1 MSSSACTT
9 ASSVRFAFLV
19 RSALA
24 ATALLLGAAG
34 SLRAQRRLTLDV
46 LPPAGPS
53 GAGAPIVT
61 TTNLFGDAE
70 MRDLV
75 RSGFPA
81 SLRFRLELWRVGGL
95 FNDLESQQEWELIV
109 QYDPSAQR
117 YRVVRRQRGRVED
130 LGSFATLATAQAMLE
145 RPLRAGLLPERDGVR
160 YYYTLTLDIVALSV
174 SDMDE
179 LERWLRGT
187 RGGTAVSALGSGVR
201 TLMLRM
207 LGGEKRHYDGRSPTF
222 VAEK

>member
-1 MSSSACTT
+1 M
-9 ASSVRFAFLV
+9 
-19 RSALA
+19 
-24 ATALLLGAAG
+24 LLLGGAG
-34 SLRAQRRLTLDV
+34 RSSAQRRPTLDV
-46 LPPAGPS
+46 VPPAAGP
-53 GAGAPIVT
+53 AGAPIVT
-61 TTNLFGDAE
+61 TTNLFGDTE

-95 FNDLESQQEWELIV
+95 FNDLEGQQEWQLIV
-109 QYDPSAQR
+109 QYDPAGQR

-145 RPLRAGLLPERDGVR
+145 RPLRASLLPEHEGAR
-160 YYYTLTLDIVALSV
+160 YYYTLALDIVALSV

-179 LERWLRGT
+179 LERWLRGA